1 VIFFLKSS
9 LEKYVARNAFQ
20 IVTDTV
26 DFTFSRDRMVSP
38 REAVRLLSHG
48 NGQGFI
54 YCECKTGTCKTRRCK
69 CFAGNLHCKSKCHSA
84 VNTNRI
90 NKCKMELF
98 ELINLF
104 IICTV
109 TSKSVTSLHIS

>member
-1 VIFFLKSS
+1 MCKVIDIDGHFNYQLACSVGI

-26 DFTFSRDRMVSP
+26 DFTISRDKMVSP

-54 YCECKTGTCKTRRCK
+54 YCECKTGTCKTGRCK

-84 VNTNRI
+84 VNTNCI
-90 NKCKMELF
+90 NKC
-98 ELINLF
+98 
-104 IICTV
+104 
-109 TSKSVTSLHIS
+109 